1 MASTYQR
8 LSILEKRARD
18 LARVR
23 EPAVPCPGGCGVQL
37 MAADLISHLSQR
49 CPGPSAPGPTAKW
62 VTWREA
68 LALGVPAMTLSDWA
82 RKGNVRTFGG
92 RGDRKYLLGDLQ
104 LQIAKRIVSRR
115 R

>member
-68 LALGVPAMTLSDWA
+68 SSSAFPDAAVALDT
-82 RKGNVRTFGG
+82 KGQRAIAWRSWGPQ
-92 RGDRKYLLGDLQ
+92 YLLGDLQ
-104 LQIAKRIVSRR
+104 LQLAKQLVGRR

>member
-8 LSILEKRARD
+8 MSILQKRARD

-37 MAADLISHLSQR
+37 MAADLLSHLSQR

-68 LALGVPAMTLSDWA
+68 LVLGAAPMQLSRWT
-82 RKGNVRTFGG
+82 RRGNVRSRGG
-92 RGDRKYLLGDLQ
+92 RGDREYLLGDLQ
-104 LQIAKRIVSRR
+104 LQLAKQLVGRR